1 MLDGVD
7 IIFFIP
13 PFLLLVAAA
22 LVGLWQFSKHGAKR
36 ALIASGGVLV
46 LGGFLV
52 FALFVIW
59 IAIYYAGG
67 GH

>member
-1 MLDGVD
+1 MFDGVD

-13 PFLLLVAAA
+13 PFLLLVVAA

-36 ALIASGGVLV
+36 ALVSVAIALVSGGVLI
-46 LGGFLV
+46 
-52 FALFVIW
+52 FALLVIW
-59 IAIYYAGG
+59 LTIYYAGG